1 MSHGDDLATHHA
13 VQLFNL
19 STDSQFCHF
28 GPQFV
33 TVSPPFG
40 PLDSSAI
47 SKGLY
52 EHFGGVKR
60 QSGQPSDQRA
70 VEADVLQV
78 LADVDL
84 DQVDEL
90 LHVP

>member
-13 VQLFNL
+13 AQLFNL
-19 STDSQFCHF
+19 STDSHFCHF
-28 GPQFV
+28 GLQFV
-33 TVSPPFG
+33 TVSPPVF

-47 SKGLY
+47 SKGFY
-52 EHFGGVKR
+52 EHFGGVER
-60 QSGQPSDQRA
+60 QSCKSADQRT

-78 LADVDL
+78 LADVDF

-90 LHVP
+90 FHVP